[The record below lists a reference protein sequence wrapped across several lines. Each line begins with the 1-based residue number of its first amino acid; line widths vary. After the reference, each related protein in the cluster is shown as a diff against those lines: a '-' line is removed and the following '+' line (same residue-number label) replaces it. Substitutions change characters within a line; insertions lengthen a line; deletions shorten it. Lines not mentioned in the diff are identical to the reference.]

1 VGIAHLGGG
10 AQWTLSSYGLQRIVP
25 DRIRGRIF
33 SFDFA
38 LITLSLTTSALVTGW
53 AAQRWGARP
62 TVIVLG
68 GVAIVWAATWSWLT
82 TDVRRRTMLE
92 GCGVA
97 PELELEAAEPVP
109 TERTTA

>member
-1 VGIAHLGGG
+1 M
-10 AQWTLSSYGLQRIVP
+10 
-25 DRIRGRIF
+25 
-33 SFDFA
+33 
-38 LITLSLTTSALVTGW
+38 
-53 AAQRWGARP
+53 
-62 TVIVLG
+62 IVLG